1 MRGRIETIDVFR
13 GLSILVVVLFHF
25 TARVPPDSLNVS
37 GYPLPAVFWGSVGV
51 ISGYCIFLTL
61 EKAPSVLQF
70 LIRHCC

>member
-37 GYPLPAVFWGSVGV
+37 GYPLASRILGFGWRL
-51 ISGYCIFLTL
+51 FLFRDFGIL
-61 EKAPSVLQF
+61 HFP
-70 LIRHCC
+70 HP